1 MATWSIVGGSVSG
14 PANINFLPDEPKSSK
29 PVQGTLPTP
38 NQSSVAP
45 AQVKLQFANAEG
57 VPTASPAKP
66 VDYEA
71 AYESIGVEPSDD
83 VKQQVANEMFGREFG
98 GGMSKAELGDF
109 ETLIGR
115 LESSKMKQAGQG
127 NRARQR
133 ETFAKGLAN
142 MMKNF

>member
-1 MATWSIVGGSVSG
+1 MGFLSIIGGEISG
-14 PANINFLPDEPKSSK
+14 PANMNLLPAELRNFQ
-29 PVQGTLPTP
+29 PVQGPTRSTA
-38 NQSSVAP
+38 QTSVAP
-45 AQVKLQFANAEG
+45 AQVSLQALNAEG
-57 VPTASPAKP
+57 IPTASPAEP
-66 VDYEA
+66 IDYEA
-71 AYESIGVEPSDD
+71 AYESIGAEPSAD
-83 VKQQVANEMFGREFG
+83 VKQQVANEMFGREYG

-115 LESSKMKQAGQG
+115 LESSKMRQAGKG

>member
-1 MATWSIVGGSVSG
+1 MGRFSIIGGSVSG
-14 PANINFLPDEPKSSK
+14 PANMNFLPVSLRNSQ

-38 NQSSVAP
+38 SQPSVAP
-45 AQVKLQFANAEG
+45 AQVSIQALNAEG
-57 VPTASPAKP
+57 VPTTSPAEP
-66 VDYEA
+66 ID
-71 AYESIGVEPSDD
+71 YESIGTEASED